1 MPEAARVRIDLKAIF
16 DGWYR
21 RSSTRTQD
29 TMPAPAYVRIDVKT
43 VFNAWFV
50 RIIEKYAG
58 VADST
63 DSSDS
68 GIDEDRELTWIFKQ
82 MFGFGMGP

>member
-1 MPEAARVRIDLKAIF
+1 MP
-16 DGWYR
+16 G
-21 RSSTRTQD
+21 
-29 TMPAPAYVRIDVKT
+29 PAYVRIDVKT

-82 MFGFGMGP
+82 MYWVWHGPMSPYDPGNIGPHMIRRTSILQLQMV